1 MPRGVGVLQSKQV
14 YPTLVVGRN
23 EIAGVDREGD
33 ASDKL
38 DALTEYWD
46 GYVGSRVLAY
56 LGGFP
61 TTGTK

>member
-1 MPRGVGVLQSKQV
+1 MLRSKKV
-14 YPTLVVGRN
+14 SPTLVVGSY
-23 EIAGVDREGD
+23 EIAGVDASGN

-38 DALTEYWD
+38 DALGNYLTAF
-46 GYVGSRVLAY
+46 VGSRVLAY